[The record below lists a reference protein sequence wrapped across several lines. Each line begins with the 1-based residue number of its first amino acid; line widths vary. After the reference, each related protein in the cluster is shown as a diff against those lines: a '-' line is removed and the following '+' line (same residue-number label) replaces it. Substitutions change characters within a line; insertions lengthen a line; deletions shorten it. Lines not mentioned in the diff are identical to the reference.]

1 MAHVSGLPDL
11 ENAFGYAVYREKP
24 KDEDFLQ
31 RLLALPIE
39 AAPQTKFAY
48 SNTNYWLLAR
58 VIERVSGQRYDAFMQ
73 SEVFGPLQMKSTRSA
88 LPDKVLPRRAAGYQ
102 LAGGTLE
109 NRDEMRCTRTP
120 PAASAIRL
128 WLDRPPPECHAHP

>member
-1 MAHVSGLPDL
+1 
-11 ENAFGYAVYREKP
+11 
-24 KDEDFLQ
+24 
-31 RLLALPIE
+31 
-39 AAPQTKFAY
+39 
-48 SNTNYWLLAR
+48 
-58 VIERVSGQRYDAFMQ
+58 MQ